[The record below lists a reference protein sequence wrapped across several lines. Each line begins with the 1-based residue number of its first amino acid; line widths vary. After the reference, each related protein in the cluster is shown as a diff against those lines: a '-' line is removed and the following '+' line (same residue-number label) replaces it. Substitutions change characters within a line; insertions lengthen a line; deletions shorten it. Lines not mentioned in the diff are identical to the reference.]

1 MRKLTL
7 VTILAG
13 LCLCL
18 GACNDDDPV
27 KPAEFTVTIEVK
39 DTAGNPV
46 EGLRVGLLNDTP
58 YLPGSQGAAKAAVAI
73 QFIVAQEARVRF
85 DIRDIE
91 GNEIAVLVD
100 DTLRAGWHR
109 IMWNGNNSAEEH
121 QPSGRYT
128 AHMVARQLGTN
139 NLLFEDSTDMLM
151 SLLDTSRVPQ
161 GYTDSAGRLI
171 LKDRKLFPH
180 LYDRPPMEAT
190 DENAQIMGKIV
201 LTPTMRISLGNEA
214 GDRGMRFKEEI
225 IAGTVLKLVWDPAL
239 ASAAPAAVGGG
250 HPVTLETV
258 SQIPPPVFE
267 LGPVYP
273 NPFN

>member
-1 MRKLTL
+1 MRKLTTVIAL
-7 VTILAG
+7 TA

-18 GACNDDDPV
+18 GACEDDDPV
-27 KPAEFTVTIEVK
+27 NPTEFAVTIQVK

-58 YLPGSQGAAKAAVAI
+58 YLPGAAKAAVAMN
-73 QFIVAQEARVRF
+73 FVVPVPATVRF

-91 GNEIAVLVD
+91 GREIAVLVND
-100 DTLRAGWHR
+100 ELAAGVHQ
-109 IMWNGNNSAEEH
+109 IIWNGKNFQQEH

-161 GYTDSAGRLI
+161 GYTDDEGRLV

-190 DENAQIMGKIV
+190 KENGELMGKIV
-201 LTPTMRISLGNEA
+201 LTPTMRVSLGSET
-214 GDRGMRFKEEI
+214 GGQGMRFKEEI
-225 IAGTVLKLVWDPAL
+225 IDGTVLELVWDPVVSTGRPAL
-239 ASAAPAAVGGG
+239 DTGDVTFGAAVIDL
-250 HPVTLETV
+250 T
-258 SQIPPPVFE
+258 PPPVFS